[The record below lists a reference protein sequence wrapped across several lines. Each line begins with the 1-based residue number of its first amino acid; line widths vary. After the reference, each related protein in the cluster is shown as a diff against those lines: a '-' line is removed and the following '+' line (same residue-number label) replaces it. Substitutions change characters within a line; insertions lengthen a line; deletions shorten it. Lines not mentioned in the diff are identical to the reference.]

1 MRLRLWLKSFQETLP
16 KVNVAASS
24 ACNDSSCFFCR
35 MKLRQKKQCLA
46 TLEIAML
53 GRSQQR
59 AERAAAAVPAKVLN
73 HFLQQQRLPT
83 APVSPVPTAKV
94 PYDTCELM
102 SLRLGRNKLVPRFD
116 GPTEHAMHS
125 TCFGSMWRWCNQICN
140 TRNTFCLTHS
150 Y

>member
-83 APVSPVPTAKV
+83 APVSPVPTARV
-94 PYDTCELM
+94 PYDTCHVSEAWAEQAGSSVRRTDRARTQLA
-102 SLRLGRNKLVPRFD
+102 LVPCGDGATKYATRGIRFV
-116 GPTEHAMHS
+116 
-125 TCFGSMWRWCNQICN
+125 
-140 TRNTFCLTHS
+140 
-150 Y
+150 